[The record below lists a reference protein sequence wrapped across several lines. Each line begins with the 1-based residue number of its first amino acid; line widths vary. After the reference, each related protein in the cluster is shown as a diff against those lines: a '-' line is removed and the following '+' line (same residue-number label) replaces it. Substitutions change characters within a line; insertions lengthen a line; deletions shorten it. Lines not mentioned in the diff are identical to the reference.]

1 MSGEGVH
8 NVYDDA
14 DLLSDISDLSD
25 DVADVQVVVD
35 NIEEDVNAIREV
47 TDAEAILSEVA
58 GQITTDGTEQTVY
71 TEENPAG
78 IFEPRTFKI
87 DFTNQTAAET
97 VVIKVYYRIAV
108 GGNMILQDSV
118 TYTGAQD
125 PDLIN
130 IDLQPNRY
138 GIRITIQ
145 HTVGETN
152 RAYDWEVFYEEAP

>member
-1 MSGEGVH
+1 MSGEGIH
-8 NVYDDA
+8 NPLDETEILA
-14 DLLSDISDLSD
+14 DLATLQT
-25 DVADVQVVVD
+25 DVDA
-35 NIEEDVNAIREV
+35 IEGDVNAIREV
-47 TDAEAILSEVA
+47 TDSEAILSEVA

-78 IFEPRTFKI
+78 IFRPICFKI

-97 VVIKVYYRIAV
+97 IVIRVYYRIAV
-108 GGNMILQDSV
+108 GGNMILQS
-118 TYTGAQD
+118 TTTFAGAQS

-130 IDLQPNRY
+130 TDLEPNRY
-138 GIRITIQ
+138 GIRITIE

>member
-1 MSGEGVH
+1 MSGEGIH
-8 NVYDDA
+8 NPYDDT
-14 DLLSDISDLSD
+14 DLLVLIAIIDAIVDDIL
-25 DVADVQVVVD
+25 
-35 NIEEDVNAIREV
+35 EDTVAIREV
-47 TDAEAILSEVA
+47 TDSEAILTEVA
-58 GQITTDGTEQTVY
+58 GQITTDDTEQTIY

-108 GGNMILQDSV
+108 GGNIILQSN
-118 TYTGAQD
+118 TTFAGAQD

-130 IDLQPNRY
+130 ISLEPNRY
-138 GIRITIQ
+138 GIRITIE

>member
-1 MSGEGVH
+1 MAVH
-8 NVYDDA
+8 NPYDDTY
-14 DLLSDISDLSD
+14 LLSLIVIIDALCDAIL
-25 DVADVQVVVD
+25 
-35 NIEEDVNAIREV
+35 EDTVAIREV
-47 TDAEAILSEVA
+47 TDSEAILSEVA

-87 DFTNQTAAET
+87 DITNQTAAET
-97 VVIKVYYRIAV
+97 VDIRVYYRIAV
-108 GGNMILQDSV
+108 GGNMILQSL
-118 TYTGAQD
+118 TTFAGAQD

-130 IDLQPNRY
+130 VSLEPNRY

-145 HTVGETN
+145 NTAVGVH